1 MLCQDL
7 AVPLGAELVQQLGR
21 PLHVAEEEGDCSRWK
36 IALHSTTSCAST
48 VATSGAD
55 VERAGATGLRPA
67 KDTASRSGRELT
79 CSALPHLCHTPPRV
93 VSSTADRRELGHWAA
108 SGKGAAGAA
117 PRAYALGCAS
127 GGGCVG

>member
-36 IALHSTTSCAST
+36 IAFHSTTSCATT

-55 VERAGATGLRPA
+55 VERAGATGLEPA
-67 KDTASRSGRELT
+67 TSGVTGRSADHDVRRR
-79 CSALPHLCHTPPRV
+79 SATDG
-93 VSSTADRRELGHWAA
+93 STTWC
-108 SGKGAAGAA
+108 GAA
-117 PRAYALGCAS
+117 PFAP
-127 GGGCVG
+127 